1 MLIIFRRLAANDS
14 SPLPHQPPP
23 LPARS
28 LPALPAQPLQPPIP
42 SSAPPGR
49 APCPLSLQRIQDMG
63 KSQNCPPPD
72 GNLPP
77 QQPGADLHLQP
88 APTRGTPTCT
98 PCPPPRTAACLA
110 LPVHGFG
117 AWCWIAPI
125 PAGTPIPRGLGSM
138 PPLIPGT
145 LGTCSSSGVTPQHPP
160 ACCAWMSL
168 LCTASADS
176 ISVRLVWI
184 IWGQE
189 GQREVLSTPPAP
201 HIPPHAPCLR
211 SKWGEKR
218 GWEGVGWGSPWH
230 GAARCGAA
238 SAWQAA
244 RSPCNTKEGSGSGLR
259 LLMGF
264 LPPWAAP
271 QDAPRARWGLRG
283 PRFVGSQVC
292 GVPRGISQLVPPLPC
307 DGSSDFGGTPSRGR
321 PMRTAVGEAGWS
333 YWCFWCCWCHRPP
346 GASPCRCLP
355 SRRQ

>member
-1 MLIIFRRLAANDS
+1 MTLLRFLISLLR
-14 SPLPHQPPP
+14 SPLAPSPPCP
-23 LPARS
+23 RSPCSPPSPAALPRGG
-28 LPALPAQPLQPPIP
+28 LPALSPCSASRTWKNHKTAPLPMEISPHSSRVLTSICSTHPPG
-42 SSAPPGR
+42 APPR
-49 APCPLSLQRIQDMG
+49 APLAPRHAQQRAWRSPCTDSEPGAGLLRSLRG
-63 KSQNCPPPD
+63 HPSPGGSVTCPPPF
-72 GNLPP
+72 LPP
-77 QQPGADLHLQP
+77 LGRVP
-88 APTRGTPTCT
+88 A
-98 PCPPPRTAACLA
+98 
-110 LPVHGFG
+110 
-117 AWCWIAPI
+117 
-125 PAGTPIPRGLGSM
+125 LGS
-138 PPLIPGT
+138 P
-145 LGTCSSSGVTPQHPP
+145 PQHPP

-238 SAWQAA
+238 SAWRAA

-271 QDAPRARWGLRG
+271 QDAPRARWGLWG
-283 PRFVGSQVC
+283 PRSVGS
-292 GVPRGISQLVPPLPC
+292 L
-307 DGSSDFGGTPSRGR
+307 
-321 PMRTAVGEAGWS
+321 
-333 YWCFWCCWCHRPP
+333 
-346 GASPCRCLP
+346 GASPSGSPPALRWI
-355 SRRQ
+355 Q